1 MSRQTPKDMEDPNVV
16 GGFGS
21 HHTGGALFAL
31 GDGSVR
37 FLSENIDKVIYAS
50 LGKRADGTLPVDF

>member
-1 MSRQTPKDMEDPNVV
+1 MADPNVV

-21 HHTGGALFAL
+21 WHTGGAQFSL

-37 FLSENIDKVIYAS
+37 FLSENIDLVIYES
-50 LGKRADGTLPVDF
+50 LGKRADGTLPLEF

>member
-1 MSRQTPKDMEDPNVV
+1 MSDPAVV

-21 HHTGGALFAL
+21 WHFGGAQFAL

-37 FLSENIDKVIYAS
+37 FLSENIDKLVYES